1 MAIQLTFPNGAALV
15 AGGTGTVGEG
25 IVRRFAAADVPT
37 YFTYLSSAEPA
48 RALEAEL
55 RSTGAEVTAVRMD
68 LADSAAIDAV
78 LADAVARHAA
88 GGLALAINDA
98 GATPAVVS
106 LRLDQALEALED
118 RA

>member
-1 MAIQLTFPNGAALV
+1 MERFTLSLPSTPCARADAAAALCGV
-15 AGGTGTVGEG
+15 VSSGNLEILVDRGSM
-25 IVRRFAAADVPT
+25 ADHCDIEVNT
-37 YFTYLSSAEPA
+37 SAHGFRDTWE
-48 RALEAEL
+48 
-55 RSTGAEVTAVRMD
+55 
-68 LADSAAIDAV
+68 AV
-78 LADAVARHAA
+78 LTDAVARHAA